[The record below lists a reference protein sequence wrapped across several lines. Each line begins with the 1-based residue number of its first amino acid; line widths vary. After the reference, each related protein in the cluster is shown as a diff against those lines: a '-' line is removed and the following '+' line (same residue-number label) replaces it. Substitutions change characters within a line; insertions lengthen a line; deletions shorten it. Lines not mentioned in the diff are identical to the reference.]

1 MTGAGGQP
9 MTLCVVNEHAGGGA
23 MADLFRRLEHPL
35 EDAIG
40 PFDVAFTDGPGHAT
54 AIVREALASGVRRIL
69 VGGGD
74 GTLNECVNGFF
85 ADDLT
90 PIAPDGVLGLLTG
103 GTGGDFRKTLGLGSN
118 EDALAALA
126 GGRVM
131 RADVGRVTYRP
142 HGAADGVTATR
153 HFMNIASFG
162 LSGLVDRHVTSL
174 KQWGGKVAYYGATLM
189 SLWGWK
195 NPRVTLTFDGE
206 RKAPRAIVTVAVG
219 NGRFFGGGMK
229 VCPDARLDSGHFDVT
244 TLGDFSRLELMLM
257 SRSLYSGLHV
267 YDPRVSVQTA
277 RVVLAEAEGGDAVHL
292 DIDGEP
298 LGTLPARF
306 ELLPRAIGLVVP

>member
-1 MTGAGGQP
+1 
-9 MTLCVVNEHAGGGA
+9 
-23 MADLFRRLEHPL
+23 MADIFRRMEHDLE
-35 EDAIG
+35 AAVG
-40 PFDVAFTDGPGHAT
+40 PFEVAFTDGPGHAT
-54 AIVREALASGVRRIL
+54 TLVRDALRAGVTR
-69 VGGGD
+69 VYAGGGD

-85 ADDLT
+85 HDDGT
-90 PIAPDGVLGLLTG
+90 PISAEAALGMLSG
-103 GTGGDFRKTLGLGSN
+103 GTGGDFRKTIGLAST
-118 EDALAALA
+118 EDALRALA
-126 GGRVM
+126 GGRVI

-142 HGAADGVTATR
+142 HGSEGQAAR
-153 HFMNIASFG
+153 YFINIASFG
-162 LSGLVDRHVTSL
+162 LSGLVDKHVTTL
-174 KQWGGKVAYYGATLM
+174 KQFGGKVAYYGATLM

-206 RKAPRAIVTVAVG
+206 RTAPRPIVTVAVG

-229 VCPDARLDSGHFDVT
+229 VCPDARVDSGHFDVT

-267 YDPRVSVQTA
+267 YDPRVSVRTA
-277 RVVLAEAEGGDAVHL
+277 KVVEATSDSPVHL

-306 ELLPRAIGLVVP
+306 EVLPGAIGLVVP